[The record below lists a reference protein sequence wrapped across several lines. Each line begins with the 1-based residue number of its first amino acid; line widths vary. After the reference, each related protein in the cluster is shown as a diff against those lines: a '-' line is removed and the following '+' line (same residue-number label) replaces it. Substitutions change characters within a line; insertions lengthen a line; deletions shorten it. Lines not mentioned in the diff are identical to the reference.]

1 VDLGNGRLR
10 LHSRNIFIFLPAII
24 FLYSC
29 EIEESKNTY
38 KPPSI
43 EISSKIDKTSNAYS
57 IEVLES
63 VGDELSNLLNKEIDL
78 FSSNEVKFEGEIISK
93 YIDCGFMN
101 NEVYVNYIDRIFG
114 SYLEAVITFK
124 IVNEDNLYRINND
137 EIRYTFF
144 SKETGT
150 RWRFKSNKPKELLV
164 GNPVYSD
171 NPYRTCL
178 SKNVLE
184 KKIKYILNS
193 TSQWRTLT
201 RGWSYD
207 HHVIIESGAWR
218 MGMYDNNSAGF
229 MTNGYDQRN
238 LWTYADGYG
247 AFVWR
252 WSDSDQPT
260 YCFNHQNAAGGLY
273 TASFNNSISPFTAAL
288 TAIL

>member
-1 VDLGNGRLR
+1 MDLGNGRLR

-124 IVNEDNLYRINND
+124 IANEDNLYRINND

-184 KKIKYILNS
+184 KKIKNILNR
-193 TSQWRTLT
+193 TS
-201 RGWSYD
+201 
-207 HHVIIESGAWR
+207 
-218 MGMYDNNSAGF
+218 
-229 MTNGYDQRN
+229 NG
-238 LWTYADGYG
+238 
-247 AFVWR
+247 
-252 WSDSDQPT
+252 
-260 YCFNHQNAAGGLY
+260 
-273 TASFNNSISPFTAAL
+273 
-288 TAIL
+288 

>member
-1 VDLGNGRLR
+1 MDLGNGRLR
-10 LHSRNIFIFLPAII
+10 LHSRNISIFLSAII

-43 EISSKIDKTSNAYS
+43 EISSKIDKTTNTYP
-57 IEVLES
+57 IEVLKS
-63 VGDELSNLLNKEIDL
+63 ISDDLSKLLNKDIDL
-78 FSSNEVKFEGEIISK
+78 FSSNIINFEGEIISK

-101 NEVYVNYIDRIFG
+101 NEVYVNYFDRIFG
-114 SYLEAVITFK
+114 SYLEAVITFN
-124 IVNEDNLYRINND
+124 IVNEDNVYRINND

-184 KKIKYILNS
+184 KKIKNILNR
-193 TSQWRTLT
+193 TS
-201 RGWSYD
+201 
-207 HHVIIESGAWR
+207 
-218 MGMYDNNSAGF
+218 
-229 MTNGYDQRN
+229 NG
-238 LWTYADGYG
+238 
-247 AFVWR
+247 
-252 WSDSDQPT
+252 
-260 YCFNHQNAAGGLY
+260 
-273 TASFNNSISPFTAAL
+273 
-288 TAIL
+288 

>member
-1 VDLGNGRLR
+1 M
-10 LHSRNIFIFLPAII
+10 

-38 KPPSI
+38 KPPPI
-43 EISSKIDKTSNAYS
+43 ETSSKIDKTSNAYS

-124 IVNEDNLYRINND
+124 IVNEDNVYRINND

-184 KKIKYILNS
+184 KKIKNILNR
-193 TSQWRTLT
+193 TS
-201 RGWSYD
+201 
-207 HHVIIESGAWR
+207 
-218 MGMYDNNSAGF
+218 
-229 MTNGYDQRN
+229 
-238 LWTYADGYG
+238 YG
-247 AFVWR
+247 
-252 WSDSDQPT
+252 
-260 YCFNHQNAAGGLY
+260 
-273 TASFNNSISPFTAAL
+273 
-288 TAIL
+288 